1 MQICQVYSKIARY
14 LKTINKKLPKWFS
27 RQKLDSKTDAKY
39 VVRSKKTTNFLR
51 VRNPRNI
58 IFHPSVVYLISRPE
72 NCAALPLQFWKLF
85 ELKKIFETKI
95 VFKEMPNLLLE
106 AKYVRICC
114 VYETHAIEWIF
125 HASAVGSTSFPGPLS
140 FSSLVEER
148 ETLVAAGHVS
158 MYTNQSRTRGG
169 SSTKFFNR
177 TIQFCLGEG
186 KQYLF
191 SSLVLRARF
200 SLVSC
205 VYFSCS

>member
-1 MQICQVYSKIARY
+1 MTLLNLSLEKKATDYIGSPCVMHIVLFLAKRGRRPRVAGFIILSLKWLRRDEISFGVYG
-14 LKTINKKLPKWFS
+14 
-27 RQKLDSKTDAKY
+27 
-39 VVRSKKTTNFLR
+39 
-51 VRNPRNI
+51 
-58 IFHPSVVYLISRPE
+58 HVYLFIYLSVRLV
-72 NCAALPLQFWKLF
+72 CA
-85 ELKKIFETKI
+85 
-95 VFKEMPNLLLE
+95 
-106 AKYVRICC
+106 
-114 VYETHAIEWIF
+114 
-125 HASAVGSTSFPGPLS
+125 GSDVTWPRSGATSFPGPLS
-140 FSSLVEER
+140 FSSLVVEER